1 LRRNPFR
8 PTITID
14 KKAGKPMESN
24 KSIILSRKKIGIRL
38 LYTVFFLIVFEILK
52 IIVQVTVLF
61 QYVYL
66 FITKT
71 YSKPVRKFS
80 NKVSSYAYRVMR
92 YVTLNENA
100 LPFPFADFPEE
111 TDAPVSPV
119 RFE

>member
-1 LRRNPFR
+1 MEFIR
-8 PTITID
+8 PTT
-14 KKAGKPMESN
+14 
-24 KSIILSRKKIGIRL
+24 LSRKKIGIRL

-52 IIVQVTVLF
+52 IIIQVAVLF

-71 YSKPVRKFS
+71 YSNPVRRFS
-80 NKVSSYAYRVMR
+80 NKVSFYTYRVMR
-92 YVTLNENA
+92 YVTLNENT

-111 TDAPVSPV
+111 TDAPESEV

>member
-1 LRRNPFR
+1 
-8 PTITID
+8 
-14 KKAGKPMESN
+14 MESIN
-24 KSIILSRKKIGIRL
+24 KLQNLSRKKIGVRL

-71 YSKPVRKFS
+71 YSDPVRRFS
-80 NKVSSYAYRVMR
+80 NKVSFYAYRVMR
-92 YVTLNENA
+92 YVTLNENTM
-100 LPFPFADFPEE
+100 PFPFADFPEE
-111 TDAPVSPV
+111 TDAAESEV

>member
-1 LRRNPFR
+1 
-8 PTITID
+8 
-14 KKAGKPMESN
+14 MESIKLQN
-24 KSIILSRKKIGIRL
+24 LSRKKLGIRL

-71 YSKPVRKFS
+71 YSNPVRRFS
-80 NKVSSYAYRVMR
+80 NKISFYAYRVMR
-92 YVTLNENA
+92 YVTLNENT
-100 LPFPFADFPEE
+100 LPFPFANFPEE
-111 TDAPVSPV
+111 TDAPESEV

>member
-1 LRRNPFR
+1 
-8 PTITID
+8 
-14 KKAGKPMESN
+14 MESV
-24 KSIILSRKKIGIRL
+24 KSAILSRKKIGIRL
-38 LYTVFFLIVFEILK
+38 LYTLFFLVVIEILK
-52 IIVQVTVLF
+52 IIIQVAVLF

-80 NKVSSYAYRVMR
+80 NKVSFYAYRVMR
-92 YVTLNENA
+92 YVTLNENT

-111 TDAPVSPV
+111 KDAPVSPV

>member
-1 LRRNPFR
+1 
-8 PTITID
+8 
-14 KKAGKPMESN
+14 MESIKLQN
-24 KSIILSRKKIGIRL
+24 LSRKKISIRL

-71 YSKPVRKFS
+71 YSNPVRRFS
-80 NKVSSYAYRVMR
+80 NKVSFYAYRVMR
-92 YVTLNENA
+92 YVTLNENT

-111 TDAPVSPV
+111 TAAPESEV

>member
-1 LRRNPFR
+1 
-8 PTITID
+8 
-14 KKAGKPMESN
+14 MESI
-24 KSIILSRKKIGIRL
+24 KSAILSRKKIGIRL
-38 LYTVFFLIVFEILK
+38 LYTLFFLVVIEILK
-52 IIVQVTVLF
+52 IIIQVAVLF

-80 NKVSSYAYRVMR
+80 NKVSFYAYRVMR
-92 YVTLNENA
+92 YVTLNENT

-111 TDAPVSPV
+111 KDAPVSPV

>member
-1 LRRNPFR
+1 
-8 PTITID
+8 
-14 KKAGKPMESN
+14 MESIQ
-24 KSIILSRKKIGIRL
+24 STILSRKKIGIRF

-80 NKVSSYAYRVMR
+80 NKVSFYAYRVMR
-92 YVTLNENA
+92 YVTLNENT
-100 LPFPFADFPEE
+100 LPFPFTDFPEE
-111 TDAPVSPV
+111 TDAPVSAV

>member
-1 LRRNPFR
+1 
-8 PTITID
+8 
-14 KKAGKPMESN
+14 MESIKTTKLQN
-24 KSIILSRKKIGIRL
+24 LSRKKIGIRL

-71 YSKPVRKFS
+71 YSNPVRRFS
-80 NKVSSYAYRVMR
+80 NKVSFYAYRVMR
-92 YVTLNENA
+92 YVTLNENT

-111 TDAPVSPV
+111 TDAPESEV

>member
-1 LRRNPFR
+1 
-8 PTITID
+8 
-14 KKAGKPMESN
+14 MESI
-24 KSIILSRKKIGIRL
+24 KSATLSRKKIGIRL
-38 LYTVFFLIVFEILK
+38 LYTLFFLVVIEILK
-52 IIVQVTVLF
+52 IIIQVAVLF

-80 NKVSSYAYRVMR
+80 NKVSFYAYRVMR
-92 YVTLNENA
+92 YVTLNENT

-111 TDAPVSPV
+111 KDAPVSPV

>member
-1 LRRNPFR
+1 
-8 PTITID
+8 
-14 KKAGKPMESN
+14 MESITLQN
-24 KSIILSRKKIGIRL
+24 LSRKKIGIRL

-71 YSKPVRKFS
+71 YSNPVRRFS
-80 NKVSSYAYRVMR
+80 NKVSFYAYRVMR
-92 YVTLNENA
+92 YVTLNENT

-111 TDAPVSPV
+111 TDAPESEV
-119 RFE
+119 RFK